1 MIAWV
6 EVDEESAFVYTV
18 LVRYATLR
26 RRSASMLYDI
36 QHHDHPSADDTTY
49 IYEQFRAFNDQQSGI
64 FPSKDLHLFAY
75 APDRQI
81 IGGLFGDISWG
92 WLHVSIMWVAGAYRH
107 HGIGSQL
114 MDRAEAEA
122 GAMGVQQAYL
132 ETTDFQALA
141 FYEKRGYT
149 IFAQLENQP
158 PGHTCYYMKKTMP
171 TAHIPSS

>member
-1 MIAWV
+1 MP
-6 EVDEESAFVYTV
+6 
-18 LVRYATLR
+18 
-26 RRSASMLYDI
+26 YDI

-49 IYEQFRAFNDQQSGI
+49 VYEQFRAFNDQQSGI

-92 WLHVSIMWVAGAYRH
+92 WLHVSIMWVAEAYRH

-122 GAMGVQQAYL
+122 GAMDVQQAYL

-141 FYEKRGYT
+141 FYQKRGYT